1 MLNLSITCHKS
12 YYKLVAKLNFVN
24 QDESQRLELKFNF
37 ARLPYAPTES
47 VTPWNVPPYDNHFS
61 HLIGSSYDNGLISQ
75 SRFQSDETEEVA
87 QASETQKAKGKEKR
101 LTRNGRARSRLSSLI
116 YAWAEKHERLES
128 KDAIYEC

>member
-61 HLIGSSYDNGLISQ
+61 HLIGSSYDNELISQ

-87 QASETQKAKGKEKR
+87 QASEMQSKGKGKAPYKKWTSEEQTFLIDLCMGRK
-101 LTRNGRARSRLSSLI
+101 TRAT
-116 YAWAEKHERLES
+116 
-128 KDAIYEC
+128 